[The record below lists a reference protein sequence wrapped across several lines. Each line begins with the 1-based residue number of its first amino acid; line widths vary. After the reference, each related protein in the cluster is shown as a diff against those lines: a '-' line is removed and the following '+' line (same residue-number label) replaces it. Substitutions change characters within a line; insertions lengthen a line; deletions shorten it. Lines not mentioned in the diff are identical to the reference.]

1 MIDDVRFEIS
11 FKDLSGLEKKLKFC
25 TTNKINKINIP
36 CKGTIKKKFFDEAFE
51 YINKNYNEIDIV
63 YHYSLFHQFS
73 KNTDLSY
80 SNLLK
85 FIIKCYCY
93 KNHEILLI
101 SGSNKK
107 KNFEVIKVMNYLKKE
122 KIKNLNLGI
131 AYNPYLKNHFNVS
144 DERERFEKKFSTG
157 LISSIW
163 LQFGTDISTLKKE
176 IIFLRKYI
184 KTNGILYKNKS
195 IKIFG
200 SLLIPSRQFISRFRF
215 RPWKEVYI
223 SENYLCS
230 LSRFD
235 NFIKELADF
244 YVDNGIHPVI
254 ETDFDSHEKLEKIY
268 NLFKS

>member
-1 MIDDVRFEIS
+1 MIDDLRFEIS

-25 TTNKINKINIP
+25 ATNKINKINIP
-36 CKGTIKKKFFDEAFE
+36 CKGTIKKKLLDETFE
-51 YINKNYNEIDIV
+51 YISKNYKEIDIV

-73 KNTDLSY
+73 KNRNLSY

-85 FIIKCYCY
+85 FIIKCQCDQ
-93 KNHEILLI
+93 NHQILLI

-107 KNFEVIKVMNYLKKE
+107 KNFEVISVINYLKKE
-122 KIKNLNLGI
+122 KINNLNLGI
-131 AYNPYLKNHFNVS
+131 AYNPYLKRYFNIS
-144 DERERFEKKFSTG
+144 NERERFEKKISTG

-176 IIFLRKYI
+176 INFLRKYI
-184 KTNGILYKNKS
+184 KNSGILYKNKS

-200 SLLIPSRQFISRFRF
+200 SLLIPSKQFISRFRF

-223 SENYLCS
+223 SEDFLCS
-230 LSRFD
+230 LTRFD
-235 NFIKELADF
+235 DFIKELADC
-244 YVDNGIHPVI
+244 YIDNGIHPVI